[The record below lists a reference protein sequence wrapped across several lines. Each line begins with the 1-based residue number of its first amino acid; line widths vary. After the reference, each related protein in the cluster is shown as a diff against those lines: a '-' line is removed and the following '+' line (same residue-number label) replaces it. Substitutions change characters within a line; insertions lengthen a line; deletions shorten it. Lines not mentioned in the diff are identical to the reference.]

1 MAFDFVEVR
10 NAMKD
15 TDLDRKIL
23 KAMPWLPGLFSKML
37 RRLKRFDG
45 RQPVTLMAQI
55 ENDVG
60 TIVERVNKNPAFML
74 KAMTALLKHRYFKTR
89 MTKTM
94 QTCIQIVGEQ
104 AIADS
109 RAVQL
114 IRLIEAADAKV
125 PYVSWLVLQHH
136 VDLRNQF
143 RPICMVETLL
153 RGARKS
159 AGEAKATLLI
169 DALGKMSELLYHPYL
184 LALWQLTCLERG
196 KWPTTPDFG
205 NLVIELG
212 KRLTNYPDLVNSDA
226 RWMRNSARHE
236 RWQPIPGEDAII
248 MWDEH
253 KAPTRFSLDEL
264 EANVNEMYQMAAVT
278 FGAVARRYLF
288 QNMLTDTG
296 AWAILGKMLPSA
308 FEAARKDLSNL
319 EAIDEHMESEL
330 QPVRDKFA
338 PLGDFILAKCPDARI
353 NRVSDGSQ

>member
-1 MAFDFVEVR
+1 
-10 NAMKD
+10 MKE

-60 TIVERVNKNPAFML
+60 KIVERVNKNPASML
-74 KAMTALLKHRYFKTR
+74 KAMTVLLKHKYFKTR

-94 QTCIQIVGEQ
+94 QTCIQIVEEQ
-104 AIADS
+104 AVADP

-125 PYVSWLVLQHH
+125 PYVSWLVLQNH

-153 RGARKS
+153 KNARKS
-159 AGEAKATLLI
+159 AGEARATLLI

-184 LALWQLTCLERG
+184 LALWQLTCLE
-196 KWPTTPDFG
+196 KEQWPTAPDFG

-212 KRLTNYPDLVNSDA
+212 KRLPNYPGLVNPDA
-226 RWMRNSARHE
+226 RWMRNAARHE
-236 RWQPIPGEDAII
+236 RWEPVPGEDAII
-248 MWDEH
+248 MWADQ
-253 KAPTRFSLDEL
+253 KTPTRFSLDEL
-264 EANVNEMYQMAAVT
+264 EAKVNEMYQMAAVT

-296 AWAILGKMLPSA
+296 AWAILGKMLPGA
-308 FEAARKDLSNL
+308 FEAASKDLSNMD
-319 EAIDEHMESEL
+319 AVDEHMESEL
-330 QPVRDKFA
+330 QPVRDRFT
-338 PLGDFILAKCPDARI
+338 PLGAFVLAKCPDARI
-353 NRVSDGSQ
+353 NRVSNG